1 MGTFIVR
8 VRAAGNNT
16 AITAI
21 TGFVEIVG
29 TELSRSFA
37 SAHELIA
44 LLEAIH
50 EVEKQDTNRG
60 SI

>member
-8 VRAAGNNT
+8 VRAAGNNS
-16 AITAI
+16 AI
-21 TGFVEIVG
+21 TGCVEIVG

>member
-8 VRAAGNNT
+8 VRAAGNNS
-16 AITAI
+16 AI

>member
-8 VRAAGNNT
+8 VRAAGNNSSM
-16 AITAI
+16 

-50 EVEKQDTNRG
+50 EVEKQDTKDQG

>member
-8 VRAAGNNT
+8 VRAAANNS
-16 AITAI
+16 AM

>member
-8 VRAAGNNT
+8 VRAAGNNS
-16 AITAI
+16 AM

-37 SAHELIA
+37 SAHGLIA

-50 EVEKQDTNRG
+50 EVEKQDTKDRG

>member
-8 VRAAGNNT
+8 VRAVGNNS
-16 AITAI
+16 AI